1 MSRINGDKA
10 RFNRE
15 RKQNIQRRKRSKA
28 LFLAAAATAH
38 RRIQARSHAA
48 PPNSA
53 RNGLEQDRWSFVRNS
68 GIDKKARAPGRYLRN
83 QA

>member
-28 LFLAAAATAH
+28 LFQAAGLSAASPETGKRPGSAPD
-38 RRIQARSHAA
+38 AA
-48 PPNSA
+48 
-53 RNGLEQDRWSFVRNS
+53 
-68 GIDKKARAPGRYLRN
+68 KART
-83 QA
+83 

>member
-28 LFLAAAATAH
+28 LFLAAAATAPSPDPGKKP
-38 RRIQARSHAA
+38 RSA
-48 PPNSA
+48 PEL
-53 RNGLEQDRWSFVRNS
+53 GKE
-68 GIDKKARAPGRYLRN
+68 RA
-83 QA
+83 